1 MSVPLPCSVADF
13 LPQDAERVTR
23 TPMTRAELD
32 QALEAIGSNAIIRLT
47 AADWIAMLGDPE
59 TGQHLSRSD
68 EAERAYAYKGHRVW
82 IISPGPSHVG
92 HGRSRY
98 ESWQSDRRGS

>member
-1 MSVPLPCSVADF
+1 
-13 LPQDAERVTR
+13 
-23 TPMTRAELD
+23 MTRAELD
-32 QALEAIGSNAIIRLT
+32 QELESIGPNAVIRLT

-68 EAERAYAYKGHRVW
+68 ETEHAYAYKGHRVL

-92 HGRSRY
+92 PGRSRFD
-98 ESWQSDRRGS
+98 SWEKDRRGV